1 MISHVLQDPA
11 IAAPVGTFL
20 PFARSVFSV
29 MPSLDA
35 STSLRAASLLFMD
48 AAVADGWALL
58 EGVSE
63 GIEVYQ
69 LDPLGDAIAQITQTL
84 MGRQNVESIHIL
96 SHGAPGG
103 LQLGG
108 AWVTANDLQT
118 RVAELAIWQQALAE
132 EGDILLYGCHVAAGE
147 VGQAFVHILSQLT
160 GADVAASNDL
170 TGANGNWVLEVE
182 TGAIETTGLVFLDYQ
197 HTLNDAPPSLTLPG
211 DVINYTENAAAVAL
225 TSGAIVTDP
234 DSLNFDAGNLRVS
247 FTSGGLASDRLSVA
261 TTESVTLNG
270 RRILVNSTEIGT
282 YWGGIGRDDLVIT
295 LNASANPANVANLLD
310 AIRYDNVSQN
320 LSDGSRDITFV
331 LSDGA
336 GGTSTPV
343 TKTVTVIGV
352 NDVPLIGAR
361 TVLLDGTQSPT
372 SQSWTAFNAASNST
386 VVAYNTVGAAGFP
399 FDRAGISR
407 TLSPGTLDADRG
419 FVINFTAQVINE
431 VLSGADRNGDGKPDR
446 AGFSAIIVS
455 NDASRA
461 IELGFNRVNATT
473 LSIFAQEDGTT
484 QANPAL
490 EPDASPTDNTRTLF
504 TQAESGTFVDN
515 GSLVTYSLAVKD
527 STYTLLANGATI
539 LEGRLRDYRAASVF
553 PAFLDVYEI
562 PNLLFLGDNTSATN
576 GAAAIANVTLQVSGL
591 GVADQTIEEDGTTGT
606 INFGIF
612 DFETSANL
620 LTVEADSN
628 NPTLVPANG
637 LTLTAMNGNRAIAV
651 TPTPN
656 ANGNAIIT
664 LTVNDG
670 TASNVDSFTLI
681 VTPLDDSPTGLALS
695 KQTIQTRWPGA
706 MVGILTVQDPDL
718 GDTFTFAVDDNR
730 FEVIDNGASGYTLK
744 LKPTESLLL
753 ANGEKLTL
761 TITVTDRTLNTFT
774 ESFEITV
781 TSPQDVTGDGKADL
795 IWTNKAN
802 GLIAVWGFNNIHLN
816 KQLTILP
823 LQPLPVWKL
832 QATGDF
838 NGDGKADWFWR
849 NTVTGENV
857 VWLMDG
863 LNRQSVV
870 FLDSVINLNWAIAG
884 VKDFTGDNQVDIL
897 WRNSATGEN
906 VVWEID
912 NLARKS
918 VIFLP
923 SVINLNWYVA
933 GVGDFNQDGFTDI
946 LWYNPVTGEVVTW
959 EMVSTTRDR
968 VVSFLQIQDRRWRLA
983 GASDINGDGLLD
995 LVWRNQETRET
1006 IVRYADSSYSFPG
1019 IGYFDPVIDPNWE
1032 LTV

>member
-1 MISHVLQDPA
+1 MISPVLPNPA
-11 IAAPVGTFL
+11 IAAPVDMFR
-20 PFARSVFSV
+20 PYEPSAFAV

-35 STSLRAASLLFMD
+35 STSLRASSLLFID

-58 EGVSE
+58 DSVNEA
-63 GIEVYQ
+63 IEVYQ

-84 MGRQNVESIHIL
+84 VGRQNVESIHIL
-96 SHGAPGG
+96 SHGTPGG

-118 RVAELAIWQQALAE
+118 RVAELAIWQQALTEA
-132 EGDILLYGCHVAAGE
+132 GDILLYGCHVAAGE
-147 VGQAFVHILSQLT
+147 LGQAFVHLLNQLT
-160 GADVAASNDL
+160 GADVAASDDL
-170 TGANGNWVLEVE
+170 TGANGNWLLEVE
-182 TGAIETTGLVFLDYQ
+182 AGAIETNSLVFLDYQ
-197 HTLNDAPPSLTLPG
+197 HNLNDAPPSLTLPG
-211 DVINYTENAAAVAL
+211 DGINYTENATAVAL
-225 TSGAIVTDP
+225 TSGAIVTDS
-234 DSLNFDAGNLRVS
+234 DSLNFDAGSLRVS
-247 FTSGGLASDRLSVA
+247 FTSGGLASDRLTVS
-261 TTESVTLNG
+261 TTGSVTLNG

-282 YWGGIGRDDLVIT
+282 YQGGIGRDDLVVT

-320 LSDGSRDITFV
+320 LSDGSRTITFV
-331 LSDGA
+331 LNDGA
-336 GGTSTPV
+336 GGISTPV

-352 NDVPLIGAR
+352 NDRPLIGVR
-361 TVLLDGTQSPT
+361 TVLLGGTQSPA

-386 VVAYNTVGAAGFP
+386 VIAYNTVGAVGFP

-407 TLSPGTLDADRG
+407 TLSPDTLDTDRG
-419 FVINFTAQVINE
+419 FVINFTTQVISE

-446 AGFSAIIVS
+446 AGFSVIVVS

-484 QANPAL
+484 QVNPGL
-490 EPDASPTDNTRTLF
+490 EPDASPADNTRTLF
-504 TQAESGTFVDN
+504 TQAESGIFVDN

-527 STYTLLANGATI
+527 NTYTLLANGATI

-553 PAFLDVYEI
+553 PTFLDVYEI
-562 PNLLFLGDNTSATN
+562 PNLLFLGDNTADTN

-591 GVADQTIEEDGTTGT
+591 GIADQAIEEDSTTET
-606 INFGIF
+606 LNFGIF
-612 DFETSANL
+612 DFETGANL
-620 LTVEADSN
+620 LTMEAESS

-637 LTLTAMNGNRAIAV
+637 LTLTGTNGNRAIAV
-651 TPTPN
+651 TPAPN
-656 ANGNAIIT
+656 ANGNTTIT

-670 TASNVDSFTLI
+670 TASNTDSFTLM
-681 VTPLDDSPTGLALS
+681 VAPVGDPPSGLALS
-695 KQTIQTRWPGA
+695 KQTIQNRLPGA
-706 MVGILTVQDPDL
+706 TIGILTIQDPDL
-718 GDTFTFAVDDNR
+718 NDTFTFAIDDNR
-730 FEVIDNGASGYTLK
+730 FEVIDNGAGGYTLK

-753 ANGEKLTL
+753 TNGDKLTL
-761 TITVTDRTLNTFT
+761 AITVTDSTLNTFT

-781 TSPQDVTGDGKADL
+781 VSPQDVTGDGRADL

-802 GLIAVWGFNNIHLN
+802 GLIAVWKFNDFHLN

-823 LQPLPVWKL
+823 LQPLPIWNL

-857 VWLMDG
+857 VWLMDD
-863 LNRQSVV
+863 LNRQSVI
-870 FLDSVINLNWAIAG
+870 FLDPVINLNWAIAG

-897 WRNSATGEN
+897 WRNPETGEN

-912 NLARKS
+912 NQIRKS
-918 VIFLP
+918 VISLP

-959 EMVSTTRDR
+959 EMVGTSRDR
-968 VVSFLQIQDRRWRLA
+968 VVSVLQIQDRRWRLA
-983 GASDINGDGLLD
+983 GASDINGDGRLD

-1019 IGYFDPVIDPNWE
+1019 IGYFDPVIDLNWE